1 MARLKQIPLAGIWP
15 VCVYHLLSWNICHN
29 MTMFWFYDLQ
39 TIDWKEYTK
48 EMAYLSPDG
57 WEAEWGFEAYLK

>member
-1 MARLKQIPLAGIWP
+1 
-15 VCVYHLLSWNICHN
+15 